1 MEILKIADPT
11 PKTRKEACK
20 QLQEILVHLPDEPG
34 VYLMRNKDS
43 VAIYIGKAKSLRIR
57 VRSYFRSNLFDG
69 RRQTQALV
77 RNVWSLDY
85 IVTDTEVEALI
96 LEANLVKKHK
106 PRYNINL
113 KDDKKYPFIKITKE
127 PFPRILVTRDIE
139 RDGSKYMG
147 PFSDV
152 KALRKTLATMHKL
165 FKVRS
170 CDHALPCKGVRLCLD
185 YEIDRCDGPC
195 EGKISQDEY
204 RLEISEAILFL
215 KGRNTR
221 IIKTLQ
227 EKMKT
232 ASKTLRFEEAASL
245 RDRLKALEHSTKRQ
259 KVVSPDL
266 TDWDSV
272 ALAIEDNEAC
282 GVVLEI
288 RDGRLIGKNHYFLG
302 NVKNSPTEEVI
313 SAFLRL
319 YYASASFVPKEIT
332 IRNKLRDKKT
342 ILEWLRD
349 KSKRLVEIRIPQ
361 RGDKA
366 RLLRMA
372 ETNAS
377 LLLTERRLKRENQK
391 NQIPRTIA
399 SLKRDLH
406 LEQPPKRIEA
416 MDISNIRGMDPVA
429 SLVCFIEGRPRK
441 GDYRHYRIKNI
452 PGPDD
457 YAMMKQVVTRRFKRL
472 IKEDKPF
479 PDLLLIDGGKGQLSS
494 AGEALK
500 NLGIENQ
507 PIVGLAKR
515 LEEVFL
521 PGFSNPQ
528 NISKTS
534 SSLRLLQQIRDESHR
549 FAVSYHR
556 KLRKKRI
563 ISSSLD
569 SIEGI
574 GPRRRTLLLKHFGS
588 VKRLMNA
595 TQKEIGAIPSIGMK
609 LADKIYNGLHS

>member
-1 MEILKIADPT
+1 MEILKIANPT

-20 QLQEILVHLPDEPG
+20 QLQEILFHLPDEPG

-152 KALRKTLATMHKL
+152 KSLRKTLATMHKL

-204 RLEISEAILFL
+204 KLEISEAILFL

-221 IIKTLQ
+221 IIKTLR

-302 NVKNSPTEEVI
+302 NVKDSPTEEVI

-349 KSKRLVEIRIPQ
+349 KSKKLVEIRIPQ